1 MAQENTASQ
10 QIYDLLVTKDFD
22 PKSLDSMGKPT
33 VNPSEADL
41 FSFNFTANGN
51 EYGTVVILVN
61 GDNDLEVYY
70 GDNLGKGMDPGD
82 KGDWYDFLGM
92 LRQTAKRNLLT
103 FSLNNMNKLKY
114 QMASMADIS
123 ESLVMEAWKAQG
135 KSKSYSNQPG
145 KAKVVIQHSR
155 AIGEGEQR
163 FRNIASL
170 FVENSQGERFRMPFE
185 SIAGAKAMARHVSEG
200 GTPYDAFG
208 QYISETINEIKT
220 LGKFVRASRSNAFAQ
235 NEQALDIVEDAV
247 KHYSD
252 LKRKAKKMIG
262 KRGYKEIF
270 SNYDPAVATELDE
283 TIESVREVFVNSSI
297 DNRIEE
303 ALPFLARLAAGSA
316 IKSALSNDVEET
328 NMKEANQFEN
338 WTNQIMEGTWALP
351 ETAEDMARLQ
361 ELMSKP
367 LPCGPDGEYAS
378 EQLYDLIGDDSLFDD
393 IGELADKD
401 PDADCRKLVMA
412 RAQQL
417 GVDIDVEV
425 SESPTQEEPASG
437 YQAGQAD
444 AAAGK
449 QRSLEMGMGGQ
460 DVVKTA
466 GGSNVEESL
475 GEDDADNTDRLS
487 VTLDMVA
494 PALKKLHK
502 GYKAEADEYHTAY
515 AEMEADGMSDEEIMN
530 AGDDIIDYV
539 KIDDIEDKIRAI
551 EEVFKE
557 GNYGEVNGNRIIA
570 MASSGD
576 TAMRERFMQ
585 ELKYA
590 IKDNHPEVY
599 SKLFMYGVGESMD
612 KDQTRM
618 LELAGLPVK
627 EAEEELSKCCDAP
640 IHDGD
645 GDADGRC
652 TSCGEVVRVEEGMDS
667 FVNPMDQ
674 DGTDNEKAVD
684 PMADDDLAD
693 EDITEDDNNYMS
705 ADELKKEL
713 ISDLNHLYDQA
724 SANDFTD
731 NDHILDEMGDYFKDM
746 HANADDDVLEVYKMA
761 RDLVDAE
768 PAEVIQF
775 AEKGI
780 QALGGIIED
789 AEMKDLLRL
798 AGRGNVNEAKSPP
811 EVINPTKDSSPA
823 DLKAAIKYA
832 KYMKAKM
839 DTDKAK
845 ATYDKEIAQLQGW
858 MNAKSVTK
866 ETQDV
871 DTGKEA
877 LKAERDPALTN
888 EALERILKLSK
899 W

>member
-1 MAQENTASQ
+1 MSENPINESPRDLKPGDSVMTKDRGMLKIKY
-10 QIYDLLVTKDFD
+10 IYTKEKDRFDALVLFDPQNYKPKVRGGDFQFHTYKLGDPGSDSEYNKQDDSDLLDPEIVAKFRGATMTSGGAGKAVKKLYAKVYRYVDKYDDAALEYLDDNAPMFSQMFEKYED
-22 PKSLDSMGKPT
+22 LDSLVKALDDDTLEKLAGELESVADELKGGVLESINEAEATWPKSDDDESAPQVGDT
-33 VNPSEADL
+33 VMHDK
-41 FSFNFTANGN
+41 
-51 EYGTVVILVN
+51 YGM
-61 GDNDLEVYY
+61 LEVVKISDQDMMGEPAEYIVQTKR
-70 GDNLGKGMDPGD
+70 GK
-82 KGDWYDFLGM
+82 
-92 LRQTAKRNLLT
+92 KR
-103 FSLNNMNKLKY
+103 
-114 QMASMADIS
+114 IS
-123 ESLVMEAWKAQG
+123 FDQLVMG
-135 KSKSYSNQPG
+135 
-145 KAKVVIQHSR
+145 
-155 AIGEGEQR
+155 
-163 FRNIASL
+163 
-170 FVENSQGERFRMPFE
+170 E
-185 SIAGAKAMARHVSEG
+185 SINENP
-200 GTPYDAFG
+200 TD
-208 QYISETINEIKT
+208 QET
-220 LGKFVRASRSNAFAQ
+220 
-235 NEQALDIVEDAV
+235 
-247 KHYSD
+247 
-252 LKRKAKKMIG
+252 
-262 KRGYKEIF
+262 
-270 SNYDPAVATELDE
+270 
-283 TIESVREVFVNSSI
+283 
-297 DNRIEE
+297 
-303 ALPFLARLAAGSA
+303 
-316 IKSALSNDVEET
+316 
-328 NMKEANQFEN
+328 
-338 WTNQIMEGTWALP
+338 
-351 ETAEDMARLQ
+351 
-361 ELMSKP
+361 
-367 LPCGPDGEYAS
+367 
-378 EQLYDLIGDDSLFDD
+378 
-393 IGELADKD
+393 
-401 PDADCRKLVMA
+401 
-412 RAQQL
+412 
-417 GVDIDVEV
+417 
-425 SESPTQEEPASG
+425 ASG
-437 YQAGQAD
+437 YEAGQARG
-444 AAAGK
+444 AAGK
-449 QRSLEMGMGGQ
+449 SRSLEMGMGGQ

-466 GGSNVEESL
+466 GGSDVEESL

-674 DGTDNEKAVD
+674 DGTDNEKMVD
-684 PMADDDLAD
+684 PMADDDVD
-693 EDITEDDNNYMS
+693 PEDMTEDDNDYMS
-705 ADELKKEL
+705 ADELKREL

-724 SANDFTD
+724 STNDFTD

-746 HANADDDVLEVYKMA
+746 HANADDVTLDVYKMA

-798 AGRGNVNEAKSPP
+798 AGRDNVNEAKSPP

-845 ATYDKEIAQLQGW
+845 ATYDKEIAQLQGYLK
-858 MNAKSVTK
+858 AKSVTK

-871 DTGKEA
+871 DTGKQA
-877 LKAERDPALTN
+877 LKAERDPMLTN
-888 EALERILKLSK
+888 EALERMLYLVNR
-899 W
+899 

>member
-10 QIYDLLVTKDFD
+10 QIYDLLVTRDFD

-41 FSFNFTANGN
+41 FSFVFSANGN
-51 EYGTVVILVN
+51 EYGTVVVLVN

-82 KGDWYDFLGM
+82 KGDWYDFLAM

-123 ESLVMEAWKAQG
+123 ESLIMEAWKAQG

-247 KHYSD
+247 KHYAD

-270 SNYDPAVATELDE
+270 AAYDPAVATELDE
-283 TIESVREVFVNSSI
+283 TIESVREVFVNSAVDS
-297 DNRIEE
+297 RIEE
-303 ALPFLARLAAGSA
+303 ALPILAK
-316 IKSALSNDVEET
+316 IKEST
-328 NMKEANQFEN
+328 MKEANQFEN

-401 PDADCRKLVMA
+401 PDADCRELVKA
-412 RAQQL
+412 RAQEL
-417 GVDIDVEV
+417 GVDIDVNV

-437 YQAGQAD
+437 YDQGQAN

-466 GGSNVEESL
+466 GGSDIEEGFKIRDKSR
-475 GEDDADNTDRLS
+475 GYGVADKTYATR
-487 VTLDMVA
+487 
-494 PALKKLHK
+494 
-502 GYKAEADEYHTAY
+502 AEAE
-515 AEMEADGMSDEEIMN
+515 EARLLKMAQTG
-530 AGDDIIDYV
+530 GDW
-539 KIDDIEDKIRAI
+539 
-551 EEVFKE
+551 EV
-557 GNYGEVNGNRIIA
+557 I
-570 MASSGD
+570 
-576 TAMRERFMQ
+576 
-585 ELKYA
+585 
-590 IKDNHPEVY
+590 
-599 SKLFMYGVGESMD
+599 
-612 KDQTRM
+612 
-618 LELAGLPVK
+618 K
-627 EAEEELSKCCDAP
+627 EAEEVHESIEEALGDRIIFKGKEIDTDTIEYDMQDYSDLIFVPEIGIKYTDGTEVAHEDMDELMQTDDFIEWVRIDYVDRVAP
-640 IHDGD
+640 QY
-645 GDADGRC
+645 
-652 TSCGEVVRVEEGMDS
+652 EGVDS
-667 FVNPMDQ
+667 FVNPNDQ
-674 DGTDNEKAVD
+674 DATRSKTGVNMKN
-684 PMADDDLAD
+684 ADAEDMTEI
-693 EDITEDDNNYMS
+693 EDI
-705 ADELKKEL
+705 
-713 ISDLNHLYDQA
+713 
-724 SANDFTD
+724 
-731 NDHILDEMGDYFKDM
+731 
-746 HANADDDVLEVYKMA
+746 
-761 RDLVDAE
+761 
-768 PAEVIQF
+768 
-775 AEKGI
+775 
-780 QALGGIIED
+780 
-789 AEMKDLLRL
+789 
-798 AGRGNVNEAKSPP
+798 
-811 EVINPTKDSSPA
+811 
-823 DLKAAIKYA
+823 
-832 KYMKAKM
+832 
-839 DTDKAK
+839 
-845 ATYDKEIAQLQGW
+845 
-858 MNAKSVTK
+858 
-866 ETQDV
+866 
-871 DTGKEA
+871 DTGKQA
-877 LKAERDPALTN
+877 LKAERDPM
-888 EALERILKLSK
+888 LERILYLAKG
-899 W
+899 

>member
-10 QIYDLLVTKDFD
+10 QIYDLLVTRDFD

-41 FSFNFTANGN
+41 FSFNFSTNGN
-51 EYGTVVILVN
+51 EYGTVVVLVN

-70 GDNLGKGMDPGD
+70 GDNLGKGMEVGD
-82 KGDWYDFLGM
+82 KGDWYDFLAM

-114 QMASMADIS
+114 SMASMADLS
-123 ESLVMEAWKAQG
+123 ESLIMEAWKAQG

-235 NEQALDIVEDAV
+235 NEQALGIVEDAV
-247 KHYSD
+247 KHYAD

-270 SNYDPAVATELDE
+270 SAYDPAVATELDE
-283 TIESVREVFVNSSI
+283 TIESVREVFVNSAVDS
-297 DNRIEE
+297 RIEE
-303 ALPFLARLAAGSA
+303 ALPILAK
-316 IKSALSNDVEET
+316 IKEST
-328 NMKEANQFEN
+328 MKEANQFEN

-401 PDADCRKLVMA
+401 PDADCRELVMA
-412 RAQQL
+412 RAQEL
-417 GVDIDVEV
+417 GIDNIEFTDTPASMSMKDDGKLGYDESINEDVSIGDHVKVKGQDIEGKVIADHGNMVVIRDEDAETDDDELEFRKSDLV
-425 SESPTQEEPASG
+425 LSKRINENPTDQETASG
-437 YQAGQAD
+437 YQAGQAA

-449 QRSLEMGMGGQ
+449 ERSLEMGMGGQ

-466 GGSNVEESL
+466 GGS
-475 GEDDADNTDRLS
+475 
-487 VTLDMVA
+487 
-494 PALKKLHK
+494 
-502 GYKAEADEYHTAY
+502 
-515 AEMEADGMSDEEIMN
+515 
-530 AGDDIIDYV
+530 
-539 KIDDIEDKIRAI
+539 DIEEAEQINA
-551 EEVFKE
+551 
-557 GNYGEVNGNRIIA
+557 
-570 MASSGD
+570 
-576 TAMRERFMQ
+576 
-585 ELKYA
+585 EL
-590 IKDNHPEVY
+590 DRVRN
-599 SKLFMYGVGESMD
+599 
-612 KDQTRM
+612 
-618 LELAGLPVK
+618 LAGLTNEYSDAGMNKYGLAAVNKGGKFYSYKDGK
-627 EAEEELSKCCDAP
+627 ETGGPFDTMDELAAHQQELIQSESVGKTAGGSD
-640 IHDGD
+640 
-645 GDADGRC
+645 
-652 TSCGEVVRVEEGMDS
+652 VEEGMDS
-667 FVNPMDQ
+667 FVNPNDQ

-684 PMADDDLAD
+684 PMAQDDLAD
-693 EDITEDDNNYMS
+693 DD
-705 ADELKKEL
+705 
-713 ISDLNHLYDQA
+713 
-724 SANDFTD
+724 
-731 NDHILDEMGDYFKDM
+731 LDE
-746 HANADDDVLEVYKMA
+746 N
-761 RDLVDAE
+761 R
-768 PAEVIQF
+768 
-775 AEKGI
+775 
-780 QALGGIIED
+780 
-789 AEMKDLLRL
+789 EMTELLRL
-798 AGRGNVNEAKSPP
+798 AGQQNEV
-811 EVINPTKDSSPA
+811 E
-823 DLKAAIKYA
+823 
-832 KYMKAKM
+832 
-839 DTDKAK
+839 
-845 ATYDKEIAQLQGW
+845 
-858 MNAKSVTK
+858 

-877 LKAERDPALTN
+877 LKAERDPM
-888 EALERILKLSK
+888 LERMLNLVNR
-899 W
+899 

>member
-1 MAQENTASQ
+1 MVQENTASQ
-10 QIYDLLVTKDFD
+10 QIYDLLVTRDFD
-22 PKSLDSMGKPT
+22 PKSLDNMGKPT

-51 EYGTVVILVN
+51 EYGTVVVLVN

-70 GDNLGKGMDPGD
+70 GDNLGKGMEVGD
-82 KGDWYDFLGM
+82 KGDWYDFLAM

-114 QMASMADIS
+114 SMASMADLS
-123 ESLVMEAWKAQG
+123 ESLIMEAWKAQG

-235 NEQALDIVEDAV
+235 NEQALGIVEDAV
-247 KHYSD
+247 KHYAD

-283 TIESVREVFVNSSI
+283 TIESVREVFVNSAVDS
-297 DNRIEE
+297 RIEE
-303 ALPFLARLAAGSA
+303 ALPILAK
-316 IKSALSNDVEET
+316 IKEST
-328 NMKEANQFEN
+328 MKEANQFEN

-437 YQAGQAD
+437 YEAGQAN

-449 QRSLEMGMGGQ
+449 ERSLEMGMGGQ

-466 GGSNVEESL
+466 GGS
-475 GEDDADNTDRLS
+475 
-487 VTLDMVA
+487 
-494 PALKKLHK
+494 
-502 GYKAEADEYHTAY
+502 
-515 AEMEADGMSDEEIMN
+515 
-530 AGDDIIDYV
+530 
-539 KIDDIEDKIRAI
+539 DIE
-551 EEVFKE
+551 
-557 GNYGEVNGNRIIA
+557 
-570 MASSGD
+570 
-576 TAMRERFMQ
+576 
-585 ELKYA
+585 
-590 IKDNHPEVY
+590 
-599 SKLFMYGVGESMD
+599 
-612 KDQTRM
+612 
-618 LELAGLPVK
+618 
-627 EAEEELSKCCDAP
+627 EAEEELSMCCDAL
-640 IHDGD
+640 ISDGD
-645 GDADGRC
+645 GDAEGRC
-652 TSCGEVVRVEEGMDS
+652 TSCGEVVSVEEGMDS
-667 FVNPMDQ
+667 FVNPNDQ
-674 DGTDNEKAVD
+674 DGTDNEKPVD
-684 PMADDDLAD
+684 MMAQDDLDSEDMTEDRLPREELDIDDDEMRD
-693 EDITEDDNNYMS
+693 FMS
-705 ADELKKEL
+705 ADELRKEL
-713 ISDLNHLYDQA
+713 IDDLNHLYDQA

-731 NDHILDEMGDYFKDM
+731 SDHIIDEMGDYFKDM
-746 HANADDDVLEVYKMA
+746 HVNADDEVLEVYQMA
-761 RDLVDAE
+761 RDLADAD
-768 PAEVIQF
+768 PAEVIQMT
-775 AEKGI
+775 EKGI
-780 QALGGIIED
+780 KALGGIIED
-789 AEMKDLLRL
+789 SAMSDMRRL
-798 AGRGNVNEAKSPP
+798 SGQVVEKKH
-811 EVINPTKDSSPA
+811 VK
-823 DLKAAIKYA
+823 
-832 KYMKAKM
+832 
-839 DTDKAK
+839 
-845 ATYDKEIAQLQGW
+845 
-858 MNAKSVTK
+858 K
-866 ETQDV
+866 ETQDI

-877 LKAERDPALTN
+877 LKAERDPM
-888 EALERILKLSK
+888 LERMLHLAKG
-899 W
+899 

>member
-10 QIYDLLVTKDFD
+10 QIYDLLVTRDLD

-41 FSFNFTANGN
+41 FSFNFSVNGN
-51 EYGTVVILVN
+51 EYGTVVVLIN

-70 GDNLGKGMDPGD
+70 GDNLGKGMEVGD
-82 KGDWYDFLGM
+82 KGEWYDFLAM

-114 QMASMADIS
+114 SMATMADLS

-235 NEQALDIVEDAV
+235 NEQALGIVEDAV
-247 KHYSD
+247 KHYAD

-270 SNYDPAVATELDE
+270 STYDPMIVTELDE
-283 TIESVREVFVNSSI
+283 TIESVREVFVNSAVDS
-297 DNRIEE
+297 RIEE
-303 ALPFLARLAAGSA
+303 ALPILAK
-316 IKSALSNDVEET
+316 IKEST
-328 NMKEANQFEN
+328 MKEANQFEN

-412 RAQQL
+412 RAQEL
-417 GVDIDVEV
+417 GIDNIEFTDTPASMSMKDDGKLGYDESVSEDEGPDPQVMQVNKKVMSQNAGVVSVSDITTYTNPGIGSNIVVGISGADIDDLMYDKKFRAGIEKITGKKLEDGESGENSDESITFYVVENIN
-425 SESPTQEEPASG
+425 ENPTDQETASG
-437 YQAGQAD
+437 YQAGQAA

-449 QRSLEMGMGGQ
+449 ERSLEMGMGGQ

-466 GGSNVEESL
+466 GGS
-475 GEDDADNTDRLS
+475 D
-487 VTLDMVA
+487 
-494 PALKKLHK
+494 
-502 GYKAEADEYHTAY
+502 
-515 AEMEADGMSDEEIMN
+515 
-530 AGDDIIDYV
+530 
-539 KIDDIEDKIRAI
+539 
-551 EEVFKE
+551 
-557 GNYGEVNGNRIIA
+557 
-570 MASSGD
+570 
-576 TAMRERFMQ
+576 
-585 ELKYA
+585 
-590 IKDNHPEVY
+590 
-599 SKLFMYGVGESMD
+599 
-612 KDQTRM
+612 
-618 LELAGLPVK
+618 
-627 EAEEELSKCCDAP
+627 
-640 IHDGD
+640 
-645 GDADGRC
+645 
-652 TSCGEVVRVEEGMDS
+652 VEEGMDS
-667 FVNPMDQ
+667 FVNPNDQ

-684 PMADDDLAD
+684 PMAQDDLAD
-693 EDITEDDNNYMS
+693 DD
-705 ADELKKEL
+705 
-713 ISDLNHLYDQA
+713 
-724 SANDFTD
+724 
-731 NDHILDEMGDYFKDM
+731 LDE
-746 HANADDDVLEVYKMA
+746 NREMA
-761 RDLVDAE
+761 E
-768 PAEVIQF
+768 
-775 AEKGI
+775 
-780 QALGGIIED
+780 
-789 AEMKDLLRL
+789 LLRL
-798 AGRGNVNEAKSPP
+798 AGQQNE
-811 EVINPTKDSSPA
+811 VD
-823 DLKAAIKYA
+823 
-832 KYMKAKM
+832 
-839 DTDKAK
+839 
-845 ATYDKEIAQLQGW
+845 
-858 MNAKSVTK
+858 

-871 DTGKEA
+871 DTGKQA

-888 EALERILKLSK
+888 EALERMLYLVNR
-899 W
+899 